1 MNYFKKIYYRWV
13 IKNLEADLFELT
25 KIKGSQLNWL
35 MEDKRLLDSDILDV
49 RMDLDKAKLKLKR
62 LEK

>member
-1 MNYFKKIYYRWV
+1 
-13 IKNLEADLFELT
+13 
-25 KIKGSQLNWL
+25 

>member
-25 KIKGSQLNWL
+25 KIKESQHDWL
-35 MEDKRLLDSDILDV
+35 IEDERLLDFSILDI
-49 RMDLDKAKLKLKR
+49 RMDLDKVKLKLKR

>member
-25 KIKGSQLNWL
+25 KIKDSQLNWL

-49 RMDLDKAKLKLKR
+49 RMDLDRAKLKLKR
-62 LEK
+62 SEK

>member
-13 IKNLEADLFELT
+13 IKNLEEELRELEN
-25 KIKGSQLNWL
+25 IKPSRLNWL
-35 MEDKRLLDSDILDV
+35 MEDKRLLRSDILDV
-49 RMDLDKAKLKLKR
+49 RMDLDRAKLKLKR

>member
-1 MNYFKKIYYRWV
+1 M

>member
-13 IKNLEADLFELT
+13 INNLEADLFELT
-25 KIKGSQLNWL
+25 KIKDSQINWL
-35 MEDKRLLDSDILDV
+35 MEDERLLELGILDI
-49 RMDLDKAKLKLKR
+49 RMDLDRAKLKLKR

>member
-25 KIKGSQLNWL
+25 KIKDSQHDWL
-35 MEDKRLLDSDILDV
+35 IEDKRLLDSDILDA
-49 RMDLDKAKLKLKR
+49 RMDLDRAKLKLKR

>member
-13 IKNLEADLFELT
+13 IKNLEADLFELN
-25 KIKGSQLNWL
+25 KIKDSQLNWL

-49 RMDLDKAKLKLKR
+49 RMDLDRAKLKLRR

>member
-25 KIKGSQLNWL
+25 KIKDSQNDWRI
-35 MEDKRLLDSDILDV
+35 EDERLLDFGILDI
-49 RMDLDKAKLKLKR
+49 RMDLDRAKLKLKQ